1 MIRELLSHIP
11 VMAANI
17 NWTDIIDPISRMFTA
32 PNGIFGSELI
42 AALFLFMVFLI
53 LTAVFGMGMLI
64 GSVIIIP
71 SMFLVFEY
79 IPTLKIAAAIII
91 GLLFGIGLNKLVKR

>member
-1 MIRELLSHIP
+1 MIKELISQIP
-11 VMAANI
+11 VMAASI
-17 NWTDIIDPISRMFTA
+17 NWTQIIDPISRMFTSS
-32 PNGIFGSELI
+32 NGIFGSELI
-42 AALFLFMVFLI
+42 AALFLFMFFLI

-79 IPTLKIAAAIII
+79 IPTLKIGVAIII